1 TTGHGRLYLA
11 PEIVAIP
18 NLSGADS
25 DFGGFDL
32 LGYTDDGV
40 EADHTS
46 TEKEIRVDEE
56 TDPVDVLTDK
66 ETNMV
71 SVKLAEATMQ
81 NLYYAMSGATLPSA
95 DVITFGGKA
104 RPNIFRLGFVMPS
117 ERNPTTL
124 AQGTRELLLFRVYS
138 KGAVKTHY
146 KRNDK
151 ITYTC
156 QFV

>member
-1 TTGHGRLYLA
+1 MADVLAITTGHGRLYLA
-11 PEIVAIP
+11 PETVAIP
-18 NLSGADS
+18 NLTGADG
-25 DFGGFDL
+25 DFSGTFDL

-66 ETNMV
+66 ESNMV

-95 DVITFGGKA
+95 DVITFGGKP

-117 ERNPTTL
+117 ERNATTL
-124 AQGTRELLLFRVYS
+124 LQGTRELVLF
-138 KGAVKTHY
+138 
-146 KRNDK
+146 
-151 ITYTC
+151 
-156 QFV
+156 